1 MADKSN
7 INNESITISKESA
20 KRLLSDVKDIM
31 KNPLENEGIYYKHH
45 DENMLKGYALIIGPK
60 DSVYFGGNF
69 LFELDF
75 PYDYP
80 HKPPKVTY
88 KTNDGLTRF
97 HPNLYKNG
105 KVCLS
110 LLNTWKGEQW
120 TGCQTISS
128 ILLTILSIL
137 DSRPLLH
144 EPGITKEHRDFDN
157 YNKIISYKTIESAIL
172 NIVSE
177 KCSCCPLYLKE
188 LFKDN
193 MLENYKKNKKEIYDL
208 IKLKTTSE
216 IDSKILNIK
225 TSLYMMNINIDW
237 KKLKKDIKIIKTE

>member
-1 MADKSN
+1 MANKPN
-7 INNESITISKESA
+7 NNNELTTISKESA

-31 KNPLENEGIYYKHH
+31 KNPLDHEGIYYKHH
-45 DENMLKGYALIIGPK
+45 DEKMLKGYALIIGPK
-60 DSVYFGGNF
+60 DSLYFGGNF

-80 HKPPKVTY
+80 YKPPKVTY
-88 KTNDGLTRF
+88 KTNDGITRF

-120 TGCQTISS
+120 TGCQTIKS

-144 EPGITKEHRDFDN
+144 EPGITEKHRDFDN
-157 YNKIISYKTIESAIL
+157 YNKIISYKTVESAIF
-172 NIVSE
+172 NIISE
-177 KCSCCPLYLKE
+177 KCYCCPLYLKE

-193 MLENYKKNKKEIYDL
+193 ILENYEKNKEEIFNI
-208 IKLKTTSE
+208 IKSNKDT
-216 IDSKILNIK
+216 KLNIK
-225 TSLYMMNINIDW
+225 TSLYVMNIDIDW
-237 KKLKKDIKIIKTE
+237 NKLKLN